1 MNRGLAHGPYQG
13 DRLRQ
18 TVWNSLEALLGAF
31 RSPAPF
37 GRLLPSLCVS
47 VCECL
52 VFEIVLI
59 RSCRSGGIGRLVT

>member
-1 MNRGLAHGPYQG
+1 MNRGL
-13 DRLRQ
+13 RLTGLSRKTDCARQ
-18 TVWNSLEALLGAF
+18 SGTVWKLL
-31 RSPAPF
+31 APF

-59 RSCRSGGIGRLVT
+59 VQIRGDRRGERGAGP

>member
-1 MNRGLAHGPYQG
+1 MNRGLAHTGRTRG
-13 DRLRQ
+13 TGCARLSG
-18 TVWNSLEALLGAF
+18 TVWKLYL
-31 RSPAPF
+31 APF

-59 RSCRSGGIGRLVT
+59 RSCRSGGIGWLVT

>member
-1 MNRGLAHGPYQG
+1 MNRGLAHGSYQG

-18 TVWNSLEALLGAF
+18 TVWNRLL
-31 RSPAPF
+31 APF

-59 RSCRSGGIGRLVT
+59 VQIRGDRRGERGAGP